1 MKEITTDVQLEAKLI
16 NSLLEKMSEDDW
28 NNHTTFK
35 DWTPAE
41 VVAHL
46 YYFDLMAIYSYK
58 NKDKFKSEAEF
69 LGTTGS
75 LSTSYA
81 RAVAVKDRLGTKNS
95 EDLRSQWFEV
105 NQEM

>member
-69 LGTTGS
+69 LGTTGR
-75 LSTSYA
+75 LCLVNCLGRRICPA
-81 RAVAVKDRLGTKNS
+81 RRVVRTCQPRTCLTRIA
-95 EDLRSQWFEV
+95 
-105 NQEM
+105 